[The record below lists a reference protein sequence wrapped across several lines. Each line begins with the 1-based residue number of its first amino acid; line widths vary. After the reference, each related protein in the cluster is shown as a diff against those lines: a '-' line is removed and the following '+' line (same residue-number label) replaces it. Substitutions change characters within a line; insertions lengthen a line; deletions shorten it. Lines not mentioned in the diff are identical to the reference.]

1 LPASAPDREDNP
13 SHEKAPATAPFL
25 LLKIPGTRTIVES
38 QLSDNEVMIQ
48 FSSQIDHLPARD
60 SRGLSLLSALLL
72 LPLGG

>member
-1 LPASAPDREDNP
+1 
-13 SHEKAPATAPFL
+13 
-25 LLKIPGTRTIVES
+25 
-38 QLSDNEVMIQ
+38 MIQ